1 MPVYRPL
8 EKLMRHKTRVNQS
21 TWRVLTF
28 LCFASDAT
36 GKINIRQWEI
46 ARKLSIEETHVSG
59 CIKKL
64 VQLNLVTR
72 HQTVDEIDGGTIRGF
87 QLNNELE

>member
-8 EKLMRHKTRVNQS
+8 EKLMRHKTRVSQS
-21 TWRVLTF
+21 TWRVLAY

-36 GKINIRQWEI
+36 GKINVRQWEVSRRLGLDESNTSKSI
-46 ARKLSIEETHVSG
+46 NQLIQLKLI
-59 CIKKL
+59 
-64 VQLNLVTR
+64 TR
-72 HQTVDEIDGGTIRGF
+72 FQNNDEIDGSTIRGF